1 MTLGELIDAKAVKK
15 AYRKACIAIHPDK
28 QPAGDVAKKVHARA
42 RARPAVVSDAVCS
55 PALAHAQVLAQHVF
69 DALRDAWG
77 RFES

>member
-42 RARPAVVSDAVCS
+42 RARARPTVLCS